1 MTEPPKTATA
11 TATETA
17 TASQAVAARRASK
30 PLAALP
36 GPERCG
42 LLTALA
48 DALEQPERIAEVL
61 AANARDRAAATAAE
75 AAGTLSPALV
85 ARLGLDATK
94 LAGLADGLR
103 TLAAKPALLG
113 VVSVRRELDE
123 GLVLERVSC
132 PLGVLGVVFEARP
145 DAVVQIAGLALASG
159 NAVLLKGG
167 SEARESNRALVALI
181 HTVMRERELDPACV
195 TLLEDRAAFAAL
207 LDCHEQVDLIIAR
220 GSGPFV
226 QRVMA
231 ATKIPV
237 LGHAEGLCHVYVH
250 ADAEPERAAAILVD
264 AKTSYP
270 AACNAV
276 ETLLWHADA
285 RAAASACLRALAD
298 AGVELRGDPATLA
311 LARALEIPVQP
322 ASEADWA
329 SEYGEPIL
337 AVGQVADLDQA
348 LAHIERYGSKHTE
361 AIVCADPSP
370 TAQHPAAERFLAEVD
385 AACVFVNASTR
396 FADGYRFG
404 LGAEVGIATGK
415 LHARGPVGVEGLLS
429 YRWLLR
435 GHGQVASAYGPGKRA
450 FTHRELG

>member
-1 MTEPPKTATA
+1 MSDAETPST
-11 TATETA
+11 TETA
-17 TASQAVAARRASK
+17 TPTAARAAAARRASK
-30 PLAALP
+30 ALAAMP
-36 GPERCG
+36 KPARAA
-42 LLTALA
+42 LLRELA
-48 DALEQPERIAEVL
+48 DALEQPERTAAIL
-61 AANARDRAAATAAE
+61 TANAEDRRNAE
-75 AAGTLSPALV
+75 REAVAPALV
-85 ARLGLDATK
+85 ARLGLDANK

-103 TLAAKPALLG
+103 TLAAMPERLG
-113 VVSVRRELDE
+113 VVSLRRELDD

-145 DAVVQIAGLALASG
+145 DAVVQIAGLALESG

-181 HTVMRERELDPACV
+181 HEVLREHGQAHGLDPACV
-195 TLLEDRAAFAAL
+195 ALLEDRAAFAAL
-207 LDCHEQVDLIIAR
+207 LDCDRDVDLIIAR

-226 QRVMA
+226 QRVMDS
-231 ATKIPV
+231 TKIPV

-250 ADAEPERAAAILVD
+250 ADADPERAAAILVD

-285 RAAASACLRALAD
+285 GEATLAALQALAA
-298 AGVELRGDPATLA
+298 AGVELRGDPATQA
-311 LARALEIPVQP
+311 LDPNLTVLP

-329 SEYGEPIL
+329 TEYGDKIL
-337 AVGQVADLDQA
+337 AVRQVADLDQA

-361 AIVCADPSP
+361 AIVCADASP
-370 TAQHPAAERFLAEVD
+370 DALNPAAARFSAEVD

-450 FTHRELG
+450 YTHRDLD